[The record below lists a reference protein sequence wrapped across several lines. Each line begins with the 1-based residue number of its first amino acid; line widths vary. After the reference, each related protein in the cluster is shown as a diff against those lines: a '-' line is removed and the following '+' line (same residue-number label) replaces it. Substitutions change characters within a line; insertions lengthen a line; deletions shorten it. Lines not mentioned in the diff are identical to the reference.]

1 MKELLYDYLLSQ
13 DGSIRIFDAIEM
25 MGITLLLSMVIFWTY
40 KITFSGVMYNRKF
53 NISLIMLTL
62 VTTMV
67 MIVIGSDIALSLGMV
82 GALSIVR
89 FRTAIKDPRD
99 TGYIFWCIAIGIS
112 VGSGN
117 YMISI
122 IGSLFLFIV
131 LSIFSFSGFG
141 KEDRYILIVRGARER
156 EEDIMRCV
164 FNSFKGSQL
173 RAKNSVA
180 SNIEIIYQIK
190 IKNNDDKD
198 IVNDLYKIEGV
209 NTVNIVAQ
217 NGETIG

>member
-1 MKELLYDYLLSQ
+1 MKETLYKYLTEPN
-13 DGSIRIFDAIEM
+13 GTVTAFDAIEM
-25 MGITLLLSMVIFWTY
+25 MGMALVLAMVIFWTY
-40 KITFSGVMYNRKF
+40 RITFSGVMYNRKF
-53 NISLIMLTL
+53 NVSLVMLTL

-99 TGYIFWCIAIGIS
+99 TGYIFWCIAIGLS

-117 YMISI
+117 YMIGSV
-122 IGSLFLFIV
+122 GSLFLFVV
-131 LSIFSFSGFG
+131 LAGFSFTNFG
-141 KEDRYILIVRGARER
+141 KEDRYILIIRGARER
-156 EEDIMRCV
+156 EEDIMKCV

-173 RAKNSVA
+173 RAKNSVNN
-180 SNIEIIYQIK
+180 NIEIIYQIK
-190 IKNNDDKD
+190 IRNNEDRK
-198 IVNDLYKIEGV
+198 IIKELYKIEGV

>member
-1 MKELLYDYLLSQ
+1 MKETLYKYLVSSSGGTTVFEALQ
-13 DGSIRIFDAIEM
+13 VMIIALI
-25 MGITLLLSMVIFWTY
+25 LSMVIFLTY

-53 NISLIMLTL
+53 NVSLVMLTL

-67 MIVIGSDIALSLGMV
+67 MLVIGSDIALSLGMV

-99 TGYIFWCIAIGIS
+99 TTYIFWSIGVGLS
-112 VGSGN
+112 VGTGN
-117 YMISI
+117 YMVAS
-122 IGSLFLFIV
+122 IGSLFLLGV

-141 KEDRYILIVRGARER
+141 KEDRYILIIRGSREK

-173 RAKNSVA
+173 RAKNSVGT
-180 SNIEIIYQIK
+180 NMEIIYQIK
-190 IKNNDDKD
+190 IKNNEDKN
-198 IVNDLYKIEGV
+198 IVSDLYSIEGV
-209 NTVNIVAQ
+209 NAVNIVAQ

>member
-1 MKELLYDYLLSQ
+1 MKETLYKYLTAPSGTVTLFS
-13 DGSIRIFDAIEM
+13 ALEM
-25 MGITLLLSMVIFWTY
+25 MTMALVLSMVVFWTY

-53 NISLIMLTL
+53 NVSLVMLTL

-99 TGYIFWCIAIGIS
+99 SVYIFWCIAIGLS

-117 YMISI
+117 YLIAEV
-122 IGSLFLFIV
+122 GSVFLFVV
-131 LSIFSFSGFG
+131 LAVFSFSGFG
-141 KEDRYILIVRGARER
+141 KEDRYILIIRGPRQR
-156 EEDIMRCV
+156 EEDIMKCV

-173 RAKNSVA
+173 RAKNSVGD
-180 SNIEIIYQIK
+180 NMEIIYQIK
-190 IKNNDDKD
+190 MKNSEDKN
-198 IVNDLYKIEGV
+198 IVASLYNIEGV